1 MKKILACFLFLNI
14 TIFGADINDEDINF
28 NVLKALN
35 LSNSK
40 PDEAIKIYKN
50 LYDRTGAGIYL
61 KEAIKLATISK
72 NSSLN
77 ELLKLGDEVLNGD
90 SEFLKLKI
98 MNYIRVQ
105 NFNAASVLAKE
116 LIDIEKN
123 AKNYSLLGDTYYFS
137 NEYDKALDSYE
148 RSYELNQSEENVL
161 KISQVLLLKK
171 KDAEKAIRYLQT
183 HRKLIGCG
191 KKVCDILAEIYKMRR
206 DFQNFAEIS
215 EAAYVQ
221 KKENYYLDNAIS
233 AYLYIK
239 NNDKV
244 IELLKKYDYDAKL
257 LIQIYAGMN
266 KFDEAQRLA
275 VKEFEKSGDNE
286 FLGMDAIYEYEKN
299 RGKITTEILKNVMA
313 KFDPIIEKLNMPIYQ
328 NYYGYVLI
336 DHDIDVKRGIKLVK
350 KALENEPDSVYFLD
364 SLAWGEYK
372 LGKCNKAAKIM
383 KKISD
388 NEEFMK
394 SDEAKE
400 HLKAISECI
409 KKAKK

>member
-40 PDEAIKIYKN
+40 PNEAIKIYKN

-137 NEYDKALDSYE
+137 NEYDKALNSYE

-171 KDAEKAIRYLQT
+171 KDTEKAIRYLQT

-215 EAAYVQ
+215 E
-221 KKENYYLDNAIS
+221 
-233 AYLYIK
+233 
-239 NNDKV
+239 
-244 IELLKKYDYDAKL
+244 
-257 LIQIYAGMN
+257 
-266 KFDEAQRLA
+266 A